1 MIEVVDLLK
10 KRGIAG
16 DLFTQE
22 VFNQVVN
29 YEANVFKSY
38 EKEERRAYGLRII
51 NPEGKLGFYAFN
63 RFSNPQEVV
72 DRALE
77 VSQLGDR
84 VDFSIPTYPSTWEWE
99 DFVDPRIENL
109 EAREMIELGDYI
121 LSRIREDYPQVLVDV
136 TIGAGREEKSLLN
149 HHEEELKFARTFFE
163 IGVTAN
169 QTREGD
175 ILEVYAERSW
185 GSRDINIDD
194 IVEEIISKLEFSQ
207 RVVTLNSG
215 KYPVIFT
222 PWGSLVLFLPLLY
235 GLNGKNW
242 VFGRSPLQNKEKKV
256 VFSSLFSLEEVQ
268 EPWALGSCPFDDE
281 GIITKTQRYLVDKG
295 SLEGALWDLWSAAK
309 RGIKPTGNGFRGSY
323 RDLPEPGFSSLR
335 VKNGLRDSSTL
346 IGELEEGLIV
356 DSVLGLGQSNIA
368 SGYFSCNVQ
377 LGFYVKEGEIQGRV
391 KDVMISG
398 NAYQALLNLKE
409 ISRNSRWIGGRILL
423 PYLLVEPIE
432 INA

>member
-38 EKEERRAYGLRII
+38 EKEERRGHGLRII

-207 RVVTLNSG
+207 RVVTLDSG

-323 RDLPEPGFSSLR
+323 RDLPEPGSSSLR

-356 DSVLGLGQSNIA
+356 DSVLGLGQSN
-368 SGYFSCNVQ
+368 
-377 LGFYVKEGEIQGRV
+377 
-391 KDVMISG
+391 
-398 NAYQALLNLKE
+398 
-409 ISRNSRWIGGRILL
+409 
-423 PYLLVEPIE
+423 
-432 INA
+432 

>member
-38 EKEERRAYGLRII
+38 EKEERRGHGLRII

>member
-38 EKEERRAYGLRII
+38 EKEERRGHGLRII

-207 RVVTLNSG
+207 RVVTLDSG

>member
-1 MIEVVDLLK
+1 MSLLK

-16 DLFTQE
+16 DLFTHE
-22 VFNQVVN
+22 VFNQAIN
-29 YEANVFKSY
+29 YEANVFKGY
-38 EKEERRAYGLRII
+38 EKEERKGYGLRVI

-63 RFSNPQEVV
+63 RFLNPQEVV

-77 VSQLGDR
+77 VSQIGDR

-99 DFVDPRIENL
+99 NFVDPGVENL
-109 EAREMIELGDYI
+109 KIQEMIELGDYI
-121 LSRIREDYPQVLVDV
+121 LSRIRESYPQVLVDV
-136 TIGAGREEKSLLN
+136 TINAGREEKSLLN

-163 IGVTAN
+163 IGVSAN

-175 ILEVYAERSW
+175 ILEVYTERSW
-185 GSRDINIDD
+185 GNRDINVED
-194 IVEEIISKLEFSQ
+194 IIEEIISKLEFSQ
-207 RVVTLNSG
+207 RVANLNSG

-222 PWGSLVLFLPLLY
+222 PSGSLVLFLPLLY
-235 GLNGKNW
+235 GLNGKNL
-242 VFGRSPLQNKEKKV
+242 VFGRSPLQDKEKKV

-281 GIITKTQRYLVDKG
+281 GIITKDQRYLVDKG
-295 SLEGALWDLWSAAK
+295 SLESALWDLWSAAK
-309 RGIKPTGNGFRGSY
+309 RGVKPTGNGFRSSY

-335 VKNGLRDSSTL
+335 IKNGLRDNSTL
-346 IGELEEGLIV
+346 IEELEEGLVV
-356 DSVLGLGQSNIA
+356 DSVLGLGQSNVA

-377 LGFYVKEGEIQGRV
+377 LGFYVKEGEIKGRV

-409 ISRNSRWIGGRILL
+409 ISRDSRWIGGRILL

-432 INA
+432 VNG

>member
-1 MIEVVDLLK
+1 MDLLK

-38 EKEERRAYGLRII
+38 EKEERRGHGLRII

-207 RVVTLNSG
+207 RVVTLDSG

-409 ISRNSRWIGGRILL
+409 ISRNSRWIGGKILL

>member
-38 EKEERRAYGLRII
+38 EKEERRGHGLRII

-207 RVVTLNSG
+207 RVVTLDSG

-377 LGFYVKEGEIQGRV
+377 LGLYVKEGEIQGRV

-409 ISRNSRWIGGRILL
+409 ISRNSRWIGGKILL

>member
-38 EKEERRAYGLRII
+38 EKEERRGHGLRII

-409 ISRNSRWIGGRILL
+409 ISRNSRWIGGKILL

>member
-38 EKEERRAYGLRII
+38 EKEERRGNGLRII

>member
-1 MIEVVDLLK
+1 MDLLK

-38 EKEERRAYGLRII
+38 EKEERRGHGLRII

-409 ISRNSRWIGGRILL
+409 ISRNSRWIGGKILL

>member
-1 MIEVVDLLK
+1 MDLLK

-38 EKEERRAYGLRII
+38 EKEERRGHGLRII